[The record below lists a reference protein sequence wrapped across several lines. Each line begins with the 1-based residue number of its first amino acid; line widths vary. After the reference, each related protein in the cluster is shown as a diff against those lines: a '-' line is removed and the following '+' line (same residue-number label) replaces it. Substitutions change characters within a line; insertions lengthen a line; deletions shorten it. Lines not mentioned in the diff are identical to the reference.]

1 MMLMLEMLEYELN
14 GVMTSFKS
22 FDFLCTVATLNL
34 VTIDE
39 ASNVHIFLHIEYC
52 VRIMCECRTIEY
64 LVLMAGPSSFI
75 RGY

>member
-39 ASNVHIFLHIEYC
+39 ASSVNVLIISDHLLSYVDIF
-52 VRIMCECRTIEY
+52 
-64 LVLMAGPSSFI
+64 
-75 RGY
+75 